1 MTVPINIK
9 LAALTKQKQ
18 SSYKPPTDHP
28 CRKQFLYGKMLN
40 QQKILTQK

>member
-28 CRKQFLYGKMLN
+28 WRKQFLYGKMLN